1 MIGARSPARRR
12 GKESSGPGAKVPPPD
27 EREEGAGTILVYACI
42 APHGGEAVPSLGAP
56 ASGRAAATQQAFRRL
71 RSEAGEACVET
82 WVVITPHGVRVDGTM
97 AISDT
102 ERARADI
109 AAAGPTGQPLRLEA
123 VVDRELAQAL
133 AARSIERG
141 VPAARV
147 GYGGSSGPASV
158 YPMDWGAAVPLHLI
172 AADDGARVVLVV
184 PSRSLS
190 WEDMV
195 RFGEAVAEVA
205 GASGR
210 RVGLI
215 ASSDLAHAH
224 DPDGP
229 YGFDEAA
236 GVYDHAVRDAVEAGD
251 LMRLLAIEPHLV
263 AAAKPDGQW
272 QILVLAGA
280 LCKWP
285 RRPVFLSYEVPT
297 YFGMLCATCVPA

>member
-1 MIGARSPARRR
+1 VA
-12 GKESSGPGAKVPPPD
+12 
-27 EREEGAGTILVYACI
+27 ILVYACI

-56 ASGRAAATQQAFRRL
+56 ASLRATATQTAFRQLRQEARAAGVT
-71 RSEAGEACVET
+71 T
-82 WVVITPHGVRVDGTM
+82 WVVVTPHGVRVDGTM

-102 ERARADI
+102 EGARAEI
-109 AAAGPTGQPLRLEA
+109 EPAGPAGSPLRLHA
-123 VVDRELAQAL
+123 AVDRPLAQAL
-133 AARSIERG
+133 WARSLERG
-141 VPAARV
+141 VPASKV
-147 GYGGSSGPASV
+147 GYGASSGPASL

-172 AADDGARVVLVV
+172 ADGDGARVVLVV

-205 GASGR
+205 EASDE

-224 DPDGP
+224 DAAGP

-236 GVYDHAVRDAVEAGD
+236 AVYDHAVREAVQSGD

-280 LCKWP
+280 LL
-285 RRPVFLSYEVPT
+285 RRPMRPLFLSYEVPT
-297 YFGMLCATCVPA
+297 YFGMLCAACLPA

>member
-1 MIGARSPARRR
+1 
-12 GKESSGPGAKVPPPD
+12 
-27 EREEGAGTILVYACI
+27 
-42 APHGGEAVPSLGAP
+42 
-56 ASGRAAATQQAFRRL
+56 
-71 RSEAGEACVET
+71 
-82 WVVITPHGVRVDGTM
+82 VVVTPHGVRVDGTM

-102 ERARADI
+102 ERAQADI
-109 AAAGPTGQPLRLEA
+109 APAGPSGETLHLMAR
-123 VVDRELAQAL
+123 VNRDLAQAL
-133 AARSIERG
+133 AERSAERG
-141 VPAARV
+141 VPASRV
-147 GYGGSSGPASV
+147 GYGGSSGPASI

-184 PSRSLS
+184 PSRSLA

-205 GASGR
+205 EGSGE

-224 DPDGP
+224 DASGP
-229 YGFDEAA
+229 YGFDAA
-236 GVYDHAVRDAVEAGD
+236 ASVYDHAVREAVEAGD

-285 RRPVFLSYEVPT
+285 QRPVFLSYEVPT

>member
-1 MIGARSPARRR
+1 M
-12 GKESSGPGAKVPPPD
+12 
-27 EREEGAGTILVYACI
+27 LVYACI

-56 ASGRAAATQQAFRRL
+56 ASVRAAATQQAFRQL
-71 RSEAGEACVET
+71 QAEARAARVGT

-102 ERARADI
+102 ESARAEI
-109 AAAGPTGQPLRLEA
+109 APEGPGGQPLRLSA
-123 VVDRELAQAL
+123 KVNRDLAQAL
-133 AARSIERG
+133 AARSVERG
-141 VPAARV
+141 VPASKV
-147 GYGGSSGPASV
+147 GYGGTSGPGSI

-172 AADDGARVVLVV
+172 ATDDGARVVLVV
-184 PSRSLS
+184 PSRSLT

-205 GASGR
+205 EASEE

-224 DPDGP
+224 DPAGP

-236 GVYDHAVRDAVEAGD
+236 NVYDHAVREAVEAGD

-280 LCKWP
+280 LCK
-285 RRPVFLSYEVPT
+285 RPMRPLFLSYEVPT